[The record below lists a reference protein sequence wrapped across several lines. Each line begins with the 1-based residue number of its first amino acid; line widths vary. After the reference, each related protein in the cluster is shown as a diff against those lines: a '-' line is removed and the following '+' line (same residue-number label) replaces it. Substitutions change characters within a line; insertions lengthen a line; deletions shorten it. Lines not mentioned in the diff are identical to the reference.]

1 MTQTPPSKASH
12 LLDDLESIRALLGDQ
27 DPPVLSEMVDPDSI
41 PLLSDVVAPPATAAA
56 HPKIE
61 PREPAV
67 RTAFRTLAERHLDHE
82 LRTAAQLIL
91 QDVIDDFVPQI
102 EAELRSR
109 LESSAEQ
116 LIKSHRP

>member
-1 MTQTPPSKASH
+1 MTQTPPSKAAH

-27 DPPVLSEMVDPDSI
+27 DPPVLNETVDPDSI
-41 PLLSDVVAPPATAAA
+41 PLLSDVVERAPDMAAR
-56 HPKIE
+56 PEIE

-109 LESSAEQ
+109 LEAKAEQ
-116 LIKSHRP
+116 LIKTQRT